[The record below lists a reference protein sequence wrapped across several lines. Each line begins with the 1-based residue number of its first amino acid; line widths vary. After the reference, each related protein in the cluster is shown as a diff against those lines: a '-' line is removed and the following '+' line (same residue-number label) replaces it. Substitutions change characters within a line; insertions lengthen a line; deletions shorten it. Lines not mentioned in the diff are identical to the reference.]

1 LPIDLDGDGR
11 LDHIIVYAPM
21 GLGDAAQWAIRTL
34 RRTWTKGG
42 IGDLQLALAG
52 SGDIDMLRLLSEPL
66 DQRIAELL
74 GPRGGSRSWVSVTPF
89 VPPRFLKPRGAN
101 TLIGQVNA
109 ELASRGRPLVEQWDE
124 LPRTAET
131 LALRHFARRRQRS
144 GAPPP
149 VDVGYALRLRFAEPI
164 VGPLTLGYGSHF
176 GLGLFIAE

>member
-1 LPIDLDGDGR
+1 
-11 LDHIIVYAPM
+11 
-21 GLGDAAQWAIRTL
+21 
-34 RRTWTKGG
+34 
-42 IGDLQLALAG
+42 
-52 SGDIDMLRLLSEPL
+52 MLRSLPAPL
-66 DQRIAELL
+66 NQRVAGLL
-74 GPRGGSRSWVSVTPF
+74 GPLGGSRSWVSATPF

-149 VDVGYALRLRFAEPI
+149 VDVGYAVRLRFAEPI

-176 GLGLFIAE
+176 GLGLFVAE